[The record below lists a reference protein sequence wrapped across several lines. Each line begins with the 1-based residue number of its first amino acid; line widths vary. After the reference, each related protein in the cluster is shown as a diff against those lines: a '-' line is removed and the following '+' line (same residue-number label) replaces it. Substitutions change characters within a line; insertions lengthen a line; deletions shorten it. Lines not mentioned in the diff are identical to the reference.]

1 MVSRCIHLT
10 KVVHATESMVKDGET
25 NTDQT
30 NLDMSIR
37 VIIVEGMAL
46 ANKVRKDK
54 NMKTWKLIL
63 I

>member
-1 MVSRCIHLT
+1 MVSRCIHLA

-30 NLDMSIR
+30 NLDTSIR
-37 VIIVEGMAL
+37 VIIADGMAL